1 MILRRLPNKNTKVA
15 ILLFLFSF
23 IVRLP
28 FLNLYPIF
36 RVDELGENIRGL
48 AIVEYGFIPLTNNAE
63 FIGALYNYLIALVY
77 MIKPSILLSR
87 FVIAIFGS
95 LTVPLLYFL
104 TLRITKNS
112 LKALLASLILAL
124 SPAHILISS
133 HVAWSASLAPFFLT
147 ISLLYLVKTLEIES
161 KKDIFIFGLTAG
173 LALQSHPSTIAS
185 YIAFTSSWLLLFDK
199 KLLSSVKF
207 VKYCFLGFIIGY
219 LNMLIFNI
227 INPLGSIVAMFKAPW
242 TGFHGSMSFGE
253 FIRRIVFIFTE
264 YATMIISGVPIL
276 SIQYLVKKPMFYMY
290 LAIFLI
296 ITVYVL
302 LKSVLARFL
311 LIYSLIALLIL
322 SIGTKGAMSLN
333 IFGFAWG
340 PHYLQQLLPLNSMFM
355 AEVLSVILYRLRRIG
370 KVKSSLISAV
380 VLLLIVIWPCTNMLA
395 VYSFVAQGKCTNE
408 VFLETISSIKSRFG
422 EETPIFVEFSL
433 KNQVTLIVY
442 EIAVLE
448 KLNIYPPLN
457 LFKRHVSLDDLKIF
471 LKENENK
478 TLLILVLPLK
488 SRCTDFLEELI
499 AKGYLTVVEHVVA
512 KACYNTQLY
521 RIIVVKKC

>member
-1 MILRRLPNKNTKVA
+1 
-15 ILLFLFSF
+15 
-23 IVRLP
+23 
-28 FLNLYPIF
+28 
-36 RVDELGENIRGL
+36 
-48 AIVEYGFIPLTNNAE
+48 
-63 FIGALYNYLIALVY
+63 
-77 MIKPSILLSR
+77 
-87 FVIAIFGS
+87 
-95 LTVPLLYFL
+95 
-104 TLRITKNS
+104 
-112 LKALLASLILAL
+112 
-124 SPAHILISS
+124 
-133 HVAWSASLAPFFLT
+133 
-147 ISLLYLVKTLEIES
+147 
-161 KKDIFIFGLTAG
+161 
-173 LALQSHPSTIAS
+173 
-185 YIAFTSSWLLLFDK
+185 
-199 KLLSSVKF
+199 
-207 VKYCFLGFIIGY
+207 
-219 LNMLIFNI
+219 MLIFNI

-296 ITVYVL
+296 ITVYVF